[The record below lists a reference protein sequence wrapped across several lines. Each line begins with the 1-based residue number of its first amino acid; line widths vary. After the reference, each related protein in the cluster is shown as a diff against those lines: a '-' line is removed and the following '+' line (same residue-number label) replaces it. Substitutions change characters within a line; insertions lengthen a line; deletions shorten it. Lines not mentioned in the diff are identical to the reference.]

1 FGEKRRKIWSAP
13 TIQQQPCLTHAR
25 SCDVPT
31 VDFDFSSPPATDN
44 SGIKLQRSCFES
56 ESGALFAVW
65 ALWLR
70 RYGIPLAVLENSP
83 ELELQTLDRL
93 LSDMYTTHPVVVD
106 LEDDYLVA
114 SKFEVQC
121 EAMEVARAL
130 PGSYVGARGLKYRPR
145 ATDLSYLLTEHE
157 EKARRR
163 LDATY
168 VKKFSKNPWDDPNL
182 VYLLGSD
189 PQWTTS
195 WTAVSGRLPDIH
207 GNVATG
213 KFWYPH
219 FKRLSAMT
227 FPVTE
232 ASASVLGVP
241 VL

>member
-1 FGEKRRKIWSAP
+1 KSRNNAARAS
-13 TIQQQPCLTHAR
+13 LT
-25 SCDVPT
+25 T
-31 VDFDFSSPPATDN
+31 TTGY
-44 SGIKLQRSCFES
+44 SG
-56 ESGALFAVW
+56 
-65 ALWLR
+65 
-70 RYGIPLAVLENSP
+70 
-83 ELELQTLDRL
+83 L
-93 LSDMYTTHPVVVD
+93 LK
-106 LEDDYLVA
+106 DYLVA

-130 PGSYVGARGLKYRPR
+130 PGSYVGTGERLSGKVNKVLGTRGVKHRPT

-168 VKKFSKNPWDDPNL
+168 VKKFGKKPSDDPNL
-182 VYLLGSD
+182 VYLLGND

-219 FKRLSAMT
+219 FTRLCAMT

-241 VL
+241 VLGTRDPKRAAQLVAGARSLHNAALIQMIAL